1 LLSEVQKDLRDEIE
15 SSKKSSEPDRDRL
28 LEVEEELA
36 GDEELEGGPA
46 DDAEDVIE
54 QLAEEAMEQDEAA
67 RKLEEARS
75 RKESETTVKRLEQ
88 ELEEKQ
94 TSF

>member
-1 LLSEVQKDLRDEIE
+1 
-15 SSKKSSEPDRDRL
+15 
-28 LEVEEELA
+28 
-36 GDEELEGGPA
+36 
-46 DDAEDVIE
+46 VIE